1 MNGKNMKNESIPASL
16 VLGSGG
22 ARGLAH
28 IGVIRAL
35 EEHGRHSI
43 RSIAGSSMG
52 SLVGGLYAGGKLE
65 TYTEWVRG
73 LSAVDM
79 WRLLDFSFT
88 GQGLFEGERLMK
100 KLCDLVGEI
109 QIEDLDISFTAT
121 ASDIEKRQ
129 VVPIDRG
136 PLFDAIRASI
146 AIPGFFTPVLHRGRL
161 LVDGGLLSPL
171 PLELADR
178 EEAKRIIV
186 VSLNGNGDPDDPDP
200 SKAEESETP
209 EDRSAEGRNSFQ
221 RWYRE
226 ARAKIGLDSDENP
239 GPSAVEILTKSLEAM
254 QDRIARFQIEAG
266 KPDLLIEISV
276 NACGFLDFHRA
287 DEMIELGYRTALQAI
302 RRADDR
308 H

>member
-1 MNGKNMKNESIPASL
+1 MKKESIPASL

-35 EEHGRHSI
+35 EEHGRYGI
-43 RSIAGSSMG
+43 QSIAGSSMG

-121 ASDIEKRQ
+121 ASDIERRQ

-136 PLFDAIRASI
+136 SLCDAIRASI
-146 AIPGFFTPVLHRGRL
+146 AIPGFFTPVLHQDRL
-161 LVDGGLLSPL
+161 LVDGGLLSPV

-178 EEAKRIIV
+178 EGAKRIIV
-186 VSLNGNGDPDDPDP
+186 VSLNGNGDPNEPDP
-200 SKAEESETP
+200 SKAEETEESETS
-209 EDRSAEGRNSFQ
+209 EDRSAEGQNSF
-221 RWYRE
+221 RHWYRE
-226 ARAKIGLDSDENP
+226 ARAKLGLDSDENE
-239 GPSAVEILTKSLEAM
+239 GPSAVDILTKSLEAM
-254 QDRIARFQIEAG
+254 QDRIARFQIEAA

-302 RRADDR
+302 RRAENF

>member
-1 MNGKNMKNESIPASL
+1 MKNHSIPASL

-35 EEHGRHSI
+35 EEHGRYKI

-65 TYTEWVRG
+65 TYTEWVRD
-73 LSAVDM
+73 LSAVDI

-88 GQGLFEGERLMK
+88 GQGLFEGERLME

-109 QIEDLDISFTAT
+109 QIEDLDISFAAT
-121 ASDIEKRQ
+121 ASDIERRQ
-129 VVPIDRG
+129 VVSIDRG
-136 PLFDAIRASI
+136 SLFDAIRASI

-171 PLELADR
+171 PLELADS
-178 EEAKRIIV
+178 ENAKRIIV

-200 SKAEESETP
+200 SESEEPEESETP
-209 EDRSAEGRNSFQ
+209 EAQSAGGRNSFQ

-226 ARAKIGLDSDENP
+226 ARAKLGLDSDENP
-239 GPSAVEILTKSLEAM
+239 GPSAVDILTKSLEAM

-287 DEMIELGYRTALQAI
+287 DEMMELGYRTALREI

>member
-1 MNGKNMKNESIPASL
+1 MKNHSNPASL

-35 EEHGRHSI
+35 EEHGRCNI

-52 SLVGGLYAGGKLE
+52 SLVGGLYAGGKLD

-88 GQGLFEGERLMK
+88 GQGLFEGKRLMK

-109 QIEDLDISFTAT
+109 QIEDLAISFAAT
-121 ASDIEKRQ
+121 ASDIERRE
-129 VVPIDRG
+129 VISIDRG
-136 PLFDAIRASI
+136 SLFDAIRASI
-146 AIPGFFTPVLHRGRL
+146 AIPGFFTPVPRNGRL
-161 LVDGGLLSPL
+161 LVDGGLLSPV
-171 PLELADR
+171 PLELVHR
-178 EEAKRIIV
+178 EDAERIIV

-200 SKAEESETP
+200 SKAEESEESETP
-209 EDRSAEGRNSFQ
+209 EDRSAEGQNSFQ

-226 ARAKIGLDSDENP
+226 ARAKLGLDSDENE
-239 GPSAVEILTKSLEAM
+239 GPSAVDILTKSLEAM
-254 QDRIARFQIEAG
+254 QDRIARFQMEAA

-276 NACGFLDFHRA
+276 NACGFLDFHLA
-287 DEMIELGYRTALQAI
+287 DEMIELGYRTALRAI
-302 RRADDR
+302 RRAENF